1 MTPQEHV
8 EAGERY
14 LDAAERD
21 GVNWHMQCRIAE
33 LHFQA
38 AAITAGLPMIDNAT
52 KMGDK
57 VLEEDWT

>member
-14 LDAAERD
+14 LYEAEGD
-21 GVNWHMQCRIAE
+21 PVNWHHKCRLAE
-33 LHFQA
+33 VHFQA